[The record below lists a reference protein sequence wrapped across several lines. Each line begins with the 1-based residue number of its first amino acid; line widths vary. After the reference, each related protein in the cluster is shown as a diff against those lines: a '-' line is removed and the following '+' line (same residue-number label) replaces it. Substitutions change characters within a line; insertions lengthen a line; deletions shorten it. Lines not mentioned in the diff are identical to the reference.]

1 MLQPKRIGHLVLNV
15 SNNEVSTKFYT
26 EVLGF
31 EVALDRPGLGTFLT
45 CGKIHHD
52 LALFQATKDA
62 ADIFRPPQADQVAFG
77 DALLRASDVVLSMCL
92 VEDDSERR
100 LIQYQK
106 YRDAESFADTSLL
119 HWNPNVG
126 KIFEVNPDF

>member
-1 MLQPKRIGHLVLNV
+1 M
-15 SNNEVSTKFYT
+15 
-26 EVLGF
+26 
-31 EVALDRPGLGTFLT
+31 
-45 CGKIHHD
+45 
-52 LALFQATKDA
+52 FQ
-62 ADIFRPPQADQVAFG
+62 QADQVAFG

-92 VEDDSERR
+92 VEDDTERR

-106 YRDAESFADTSLL
+106 YRDAEAFADTSLL